1 MYSDRKLKRME
12 IEDRFAVCYVLS
24 PKVSPNWSA
33 INHNLACLK
42 VYNYLQIMFLISQNR
57 LINY

>member
-1 MYSDRKLKRME
+1 MMKMYSDRKLKCME

-42 VYNYLQIMFLISQNR
+42 V
-57 LINY
+57 